1 MMNRRSP
8 CLTIWPSL
16 KCTESMKPETRA
28 RTSTLSTAVKRPVNS
43 SHSVMTFCTGCAT
56 VTDGGGGAAPAA
68 GLRSQP
74 ARERAAKSS
83 RLNRMPRVIG
93 LARALKQRRD
103 RRPQEGA
110 RHSHPRTEWE
120 IRQRWRKSQSAEV
133 TQMSAGDAMI
143 RVTGAGTKTDRL
155 CKPHIFLSLL
165 RSCAADGGLM
175 IGALVG

>member
-1 MMNRRSP
+1 
-8 CLTIWPSL
+8 L

-56 VTDGGGGAAPAA
+56 VTDGGGGAEPAA

-74 ARERAAKSS
+74 ARERAANSS

-110 RHSHPRTEWE
+110 RHSHPRTERE

-133 TQMSAGDAMI
+133 TQISPGEAMI
-143 RVTGAGTKTDRL
+143 QVTGPGRNGVPAGAPNPKL
-155 CKPHIFLSLL
+155 AYPMHL
-165 RSCAADGGLM
+165 AAAGGP
-175 IGALVG
+175 GEKS